1 MKKLYLIFAAILI
14 SVAVIIGVSVYYGT
28 KAANESSKA
37 PAVKPKPTKK
47 PMTTPMPTPS
57 RGPNAAKVFK
67 KAAVAADSEICSK
80 IGRDILKQQGS
91 AVDSVIAT
99 LICTGAVNLHST
111 GIGGGGFMVV
121 YNRKTKK
128 AEAFDY
134 RETGPAAM
142 NETIFN
148 YVKNDEY
155 KVGKCFSICVLT
167 PCEQKKLKRLKIS
180 KNLNT
185 VNPCV

>member
-1 MKKLYLIFAAILI
+1 MKKLYFIFAAILI

-28 KAANESSKA
+28 KASNESSKA
-37 PAVKPKPTKK
+37 PAVKPKPTNK
-47 PMTTPMPTPS
+47 PMTTPKGGTSPMPTPS

-155 KVGKCFSICVLT
+155 KVGK
-167 PCEQKKLKRLKIS
+167 
-180 KNLNT
+180 
-185 VNPCV
+185 